1 MRGRMAR
8 RMARMT
14 AMRQRRMVVRRMRR
28 RRRRRRRRRIIL
40 AGGMI
45 ALGTTL
51 VYKMSKR
58 DVERVEEKTG
68 KSAEELSDEELRA
81 AIEDLQI
88 QVDELSDAEYAEVE
102 RADARYDEE
111 EGQEEDFIAQLER
124 LAGLRDKG
132 IITDDEFE
140 AKKKEILG
148 L

>member
-1 MRGRMAR
+1 
-8 RMARMT
+8 MT
-14 AMRQRRMVVRRMRR
+14 VRRMQRR
-28 RRRRRRRRRIIL
+28 RRHRRRRRRRIIL

-45 ALGTTL
+45 ALGSAA

-58 DVERVEEKTG
+58 DVDRVEAATG

-102 RADARYDEE
+102 RADAMYDDEE
-111 EGQEEDFIAQLER
+111 KEEEDFVAQLER

-132 IITDDEFE
+132 IITEEEFE
-140 AKKKEILG
+140 AKKKQILG